1 MTILYIHVA
10 KHLCNIK
17 EDLICTMKNI
27 LVKFLKANPA
37 KFQFMILDDK
47 TYYGYILKINF
58 NLTCV

>member
-1 MTILYIHVA
+1 MTILYIHVE

-27 LVKFLKANPA
+27 LVKFLKANAA

-47 TYYGYILKINF
+47 TYFGYILKINF